1 VHGPSVMLMRRA
13 FTVPK
18 APDIP
23 NEDTFRFSPRKN
35 TYALS
40 DGASIS
46 YDSAAWSRI
55 VATHYVQH
63 ATISRDWL
71 DCCIAEFDRQHDRD
85 NMPWHQQGA
94 FDRGSF
100 ASLLGVR
107 IVPETELQIVAIGD
121 SLAVLCDGSRLASSF
136 PYRTAQQFDDAPV
149 LLSSERWKN
158 PVFKDDMLS
167 EEKTCVWSLHLLTS
181 PRLYC
186 MTDALGQ
193 WLLAQGGETTAAIER
208 LNALKTRRAFERFV
222 LNERDA
228 KRLKRDDTTLLVFW

>member
-1 VHGPSVMLMRRA
+1 MLMRRA

-18 APDIP
+18 APGIP
-23 NEDTFRFSPRKN
+23 NEDIFRFSPRKN

-63 ATISRDWL
+63 AAVTRDWL
-71 DCCIAEFDRQHDRD
+71 ADCIAEFNRQHDREA
-85 NMPWHQQGA
+85 MPWHKQAA

-107 IVPETELQIVAIGD
+107 VMPNNELHIVGIGD
-121 SLAVLCDGSRLASSF
+121 SVAVLCDGSHFSKSF
-136 PYRTAQQFDDAPV
+136 PYEAAAQFDNSPT
-149 LLSSERWKN
+149 LLSSEPSKN
-158 PVFKDDMLS
+158 PIFTDDKLS
-167 EEKTCVWSLHLLTS
+167 EDKRCVWPLQDLAS

-193 WLLAQGGETTAAIER
+193 WLLAQTDEMVAGIEC
-208 LNALKTRRAFERFV
+208 LHALRTRRAFERFV
-222 LNERDA
+222 ADERNA

>member
-1 VHGPSVMLMRRA
+1 MLMRRA

-23 NEDTFRFSPRKN
+23 NEDSFRFSPRKN

-40 DGASIS
+40 DGASVS

-63 ATISRDWL
+63 ATITREWL
-71 DCCIAEFDRQHDRD
+71 DGCIADFNRRHDRE

-107 IVPETELQIVAIGD
+107 IMPDNELHIVAIGD
-121 SLAVLCDGSRLASSF
+121 SLAVLCDGSRLSNSF
-136 PYRTAQQFDDAPV
+136 PYETARQFDDAPI
-149 LLSSERWKN
+149 LLSSERSKN
-158 PVFKDDMLS
+158 PVFKDDVLS
-167 EEKTCVWSLHLLTS
+167 EDQTCVWSLHPLS
-181 PRLYC
+181 NPRLYC

-193 WLLAQGGETTAAIER
+193 WLLAQGGETTTAIER
-208 LNALKTRRAFERFV
+208 LDSLQTRRAFERFV
-222 LNERDA
+222 LDERDA

>member
-1 VHGPSVMLMRRA
+1 MLMRRA

-23 NEDTFRFSPRKN
+23 NEDTFRLSPRKN

-40 DGASIS
+40 DGASVS
-46 YDSAAWSRI
+46 YDSIAWSRI
-55 VATHYVQH
+55 VATHYVQQ
-63 ATISRDWL
+63 AAITRDWL
-71 DCCIAEFDRQHDRD
+71 DNCIAEFNRRYDREK
-85 NMPWHQQGA
+85 MPWHKQGA

-107 IVPETELQIVAIGD
+107 VMPENELRIAAVGD
-121 SLAVLCDGSRLASSF
+121 SVAVLCDGRRLSSSF
-136 PYRTAQQFDDAPV
+136 PYQTAQQFDDAPM
-149 LLSSERWKN
+149 LLSSDRSKN
-158 PVFKDDMLS
+158 PIFADDVLS
-167 EEKTCVWSLHLLTS
+167 EDKTCVWPLKHLNS

-193 WLLAQGGETTAAIER
+193 WLLARGSETAAAIEC
-208 LNALKTRRAFERFV
+208 LDGLQTRRAFERFV
-222 LNERDA
+222 AEERNA

>member
-1 VHGPSVMLMRRA
+1 MLMRRA

-23 NEDTFRFSPRKN
+23 NEDTFRLSHRKN

-46 YDSAAWSRI
+46 YDSASWSRI

-63 ATISRDWL
+63 AAITREWL
-71 DCCIAEFDRQHDRD
+71 DGCIADFNRQHDRE
-85 NMPWHQQGA
+85 NMPWHRQGA

-100 ASLLGVR
+100 AWLLGIR
-107 IVPETELQIVAIGD
+107 LVPDNELHIVAVGD
-121 SLAVLCDGSRLASSF
+121 SLAVLCDGPRLSKSF
-136 PYRTAQQFDDAPV
+136 PYQTAQQFDDAPL
-149 LLSSERWKN
+149 LLSSQRSKN
-158 PVFKDDMLS
+158 PLFTNDVLS
-167 EEKTCVWSLHLLTS
+167 EDKTCVWSLQALTS

-193 WLLAQGGETTAAIER
+193 WLLTQSSETTAAIER
-208 LNALKTRRAFERFV
+208 LDALQTRRAFERFV
-222 LNERDA
+222 LDERSA

>member
-1 VHGPSVMLMRRA
+1 M
-13 FTVPK
+13 PK

-23 NEDTFRFSPRKN
+23 NEDTFRLSPRKN
-35 TYALS
+35 TFALT

-46 YDSAAWSRI
+46 YDSAAWSRV

-63 ATISRDWL
+63 ASISRGWL
-71 DCCIAEFDRQHDRD
+71 DECIAEFNRRHDRD

-107 IVPETELQIVAIGD
+107 IVPDKELQIVAIGD
-121 SLAVLCDGSRLASSF
+121 SIAVLCDGPQFSSSF
-136 PYRTAQQFDDAPV
+136 PYQTAEQFDDPPL
-149 LLSSERWKN
+149 LLSSERSKN
-158 PVFKDDMLS
+158 PLFKDDMLL
-167 EEKTCVWSLHLLTS
+167 EDKTCVWSLHHFTS

-193 WLLAQGGETTAAIER
+193 WLLARGCETTAAIER
-208 LNALKTRRAFERFV
+208 LNALQTHRAFERFV
-222 LNERDA
+222 LAEREA
-228 KRLKRDDTTLLVFW
+228 KRLKRDDTTLLMFW